1 MRVDD
6 WRMPV
11 TSPKEDCA
19 AGGANTIVA
28 CWRMP
33 VVSTLFTICIGCE
46 VPLVAAATNS
56 QFKRLYIASVKSPI
70 LRGRTFH
77 PQIHNKRQVQR
88 RIRISKMYKHTH
100 KVDGSLFD
108 FVVLT
113 ALQNHRRQCSEP
125 CFYVFLCPFLWVC
138 YCCVLPVCLLHFL
151 HVFVPPIGRPITP
164 SSWPLECSEDPGRL
178 QRHVFAHHTSCLI
191 IRILFHTCSTYPNM

>member
-100 KVDGSLFD
+100 TKLMGRCLILLCSQPCKIIGDNAPSLVFMFFYVRFYGFVTAVFYPFVYSISYTFLFLRLGGPLPPPAGLWSAPKTPDGSKD
-108 FVVLT
+108 M
-113 ALQNHRRQCSEP
+113 S
-125 CFYVFLCPFLWVC
+125 
-138 YCCVLPVCLLHFL
+138 LHTIHL
-151 HVFVPPIGRPITP
+151 
-164 SSWPLECSEDPGRL
+164 
-178 QRHVFAHHTSCLI
+178 A
-191 IRILFHTCSTYPNM
+191 